1 MDYLNPIF
9 TEKAECQ
16 DCYKCIREC
25 SVKAIRVEGGR
36 AAVVPELCVL
46 CGHCVQVCPVGA
58 KRVRDDLP
66 RAQRLIGLGSPVAAA
81 LAPSFA
87 SEFPGLEPG
96 KLIAA
101 LRALGFAA
109 VSETAIGAD
118 LVSRRLAADLRAAPR
133 GSVVVSS
140 ACPTVVEHVKKYH
153 PAFAASV
160 TELRSPLLAHAALLK
175 ERLGSGSKV
184 VFIGPCISKKR
195 ESDLHKDLVDV
206 AIDFSDLASWLDEA
220 GVDPRAM
227 AAGPEDA
234 FFPERA
240 AKGSLYPIEGGMI
253 ASVRKYG
260 SLPGVRW
267 MSFSGLPEIDR
278 ALAELDGMELGDTI
292 FLELLACPGGCV
304 NGPRGQ
310 ASAGTVAKR
319 LRVQDY
325 AEGSAAT
332 AGLEG
337 PDISARW
344 SIEPVGA
351 ARPEPAAVASALSR
365 IGKYGPDDELNCGG
379 CGYDTCR
386 DFARAMIEGK
396 AEAAMCV
403 SYMRKL
409 AQKKANGLL
418 RSIPSGVVIVDRD
431 LAVVECNHAFA
442 RLLGPDAEAIW
453 EAKPGLEG
461 ADLAKLAPFAKH
473 FAEVIEGGQ
482 AVERDI
488 RSGGRVL
495 HGTIFGIERGAF
507 AGGVFQDITSPWIR
521 KDRVVTQARK
531 VIQKNLAVVQK
542 IAFLLGENAAESEA
556 ILNSIIDS
564 FSGGAEAGGGDET
577 VWADGEA
584 PPRREAP
591 SRGVAG
597 RGADS
602 R

>member
-1 MDYLNPIF
+1 VDFLNPIF

-66 RAQRLIGLGSPVAAA
+66 RAKRLLELGLPVAAA

-87 SEFPGLEPG
+87 SEFPGLAPERLVAG
-96 KLIAA
+96 
-101 LRALGFAA
+101 LRKLGFSV

-118 LVSRRLAADLRAAPR
+118 LVSRRLAADL
-133 GSVVVSS
+133 GSSRKGGIVASS
-140 ACPTVVEHVKKYH
+140 ACPTAVEYLKKYH
-153 PAFAASV
+153 PAFAASI
-160 TELRSPLLAHAALLK
+160 TALHSPLLSHAAFLK
-175 ERLGSGSKV
+175 ERLGPEAKV

-195 ESDLHKDLVDV
+195 ESDLRRDLVDV
-206 AIDFSDLASWLDEA
+206 AIDFADLADWFAAA
-220 GVDPRAM
+220 GIEPAAM
-227 AAGPEDA
+227 EIGPEDR
-234 FFPERA
+234 FFPGRA

-253 ASVRKYG
+253 ASVRKYDAPAG
-260 SLPGVRW
+260 IRW
-267 MSFSGLPEIDR
+267 MSFSGLSEIDR
-278 ALAELDGMELGDTI
+278 ALAELEGVELSDTI

-304 NGPRGQ
+304 NGPR
-310 ASAGTVAKR
+310 SRSRVGTLAKR

-325 AEGSAAT
+325 AEAAAPRGSLAEPELA
-332 AGLEG
+332 
-337 PDISARW
+337 SSWRV
-344 SIEPVGA
+344 EPVSRAEPGA
-351 ARPEPAAVASALSR
+351 EAVAAALR
-365 IGKYGPDDELNCGG
+365 RTGKYAVEDELNCGG

-386 DFARAMIEGK
+386 DFARAMVEGR

-403 SYMRKL
+403 SYMREL

-418 RSIPSGVVIVDRD
+418 RSIPSGVVIADRE
-431 LAVVECNHAFA
+431 LKVVECNRAFA
-442 RLLGPDAEAIW
+442 LLLGPEAEALW

-461 ADLAKLAPFAKH
+461 ADLAKLAPFSKY
-473 FAEVIEGGQ
+473 FAEVIEGGE
-482 AVERDI
+482 AIERDI
-488 RSGGRVL
+488 RFGRRIL
-495 HGTIFGIERGAF
+495 HGAVFGIERGAF

-556 ILNSIIDS
+556 ILTSIIDS
-564 FSGGAEAGGGDET
+564 FDDGGE
-577 VWADGEA
+577 GE
-584 PPRREAP
+584 R
-591 SRGVAG
+591 
-597 RGADS
+597 
-602 R
+602 